1 MTFFSQLSCATC
13 TILLSIT
20 SQLAQIYNETITE
33 SLQRYCTYLPVNY
46 QPECQ
51 SLAQLLG
58 PFITSEITDEGFSP
72 DLVCYSLNICYR
84 ESKQCNLFP
93 LPRHPNDITAFKRQS
108 ASPIPSDK
116 LIKNFP
122 WVCYLP
128 GMSSNITLS
137 HFRGNA
143 PFYMSFISRCL

>member
-1 MTFFSQLSCATC
+1 MIAKTHFWYIFQLSCATC

-84 ESKQCNLFP
+84 RNFLKVVCFSLSNSSIFWCLQIWNLVKYWF
-93 LPRHPNDITAFKRQS
+93 LERL
-108 ASPIPSDK
+108 K
-116 LIKNFP
+116 LILWHKSKF
-122 WVCYLP
+122 
-128 GMSSNITLS
+128 
-137 HFRGNA
+137 
-143 PFYMSFISRCL
+143 